1 MTATLFTP
9 ATLGKLQLKNRVVMA
24 PMTRSRATG
33 NVPNA
38 LMEKYYGL
46 RAAAG
51 LIITE
56 GTSPSPNGLG
66 YARIPGLFSSEQV
79 AGWRKVTDAVH
90 GAGGKIFVQLM
101 HTGRVSHP
109 ANMSR
114 EARILAPSALAAPG
128 EMWTDSSGMQ
138 PFPVPTTMSDDDIAT
153 TIGEYATACKNA
165 IDAGFDGVELHGAN
179 GYLID
184 QFLNTATNQRTDK
197 WGSGPD
203 TVREAA
209 VREGTPATAS
219 PSDGNQLLHR
229 GGSVEN
235 RIRFAVEVAKAAAA
249 QIGAERIGMRISP
262 YGVFNGAVPDPKM
275 DALYL
280 RLVEELNA
288 VGLAYIHVVDH
299 SSMGAPEVSPELKAK
314 IRASFKGKYILSGG
328 YDAVRANADLDAQK
342 GDLVAFGR
350 PFISN
355 PDLVTKLQSSAALTP
370 PDMSTFYTP
379 GEKGYTDY

>member
-38 LMEKYYGL
+38 LMEKYYSL

-109 ANMSR
+109 ANM
-114 EARILAPSALAAPG
+114 AAGTRIVAPSAVALAG
-128 EMWTDSSGMQ
+128 DMWTDSNGMQ
-138 PFPVPTTMSDDDIAT
+138 PYPVPGEMSEEDIA
-153 TIGEYATACKNA
+153 IAIAEYANA
-165 IDAGFDGVELHGAN
+165 AKRAIEAGFDGVELHAAN

-184 QFLNTATNQRTDK
+184 QFLNTATNQR
-197 WGSGPD
+197 PD
-203 TVREAA
+203 
-209 VREGTPATAS
+209 
-219 PSDGNQLLHR
+219 QW

-262 YGVFNGAVPDPKM
+262 YGVFNGAVPDAKM

-288 VGLAYIHVVDH
+288 VGLVYIHVVDH
-299 SSMGAPEVSPELKAK
+299 SSMGAPQVSPELKAK
-314 IRASFKGKYILSGG
+314 IRANFKGKYILSGG
-328 YDAVRANADLDAQK
+328 YDAARANADLDAQK

-355 PDLVTKLQSSAALTP
+355 PDLVAKLQSGAALTP